1 MAPKDL
7 HSSMI
12 LFLEGTPAKQHQG
25 DWLHDRG
32 DLVVLRHL
40 AGADV
45 VANLAENGNSGKHL
59 FQLETCFVTIA
70 NHITSERRNN

>member
-1 MAPKDL
+1 
-7 HSSMI
+7 MI

-25 DWLHDRG
+25 DWFHDRG

-45 VANLAENGNSGKHL
+45 VANLPEWL
-59 FQLETCFVTIA
+59 
-70 NHITSERRNN
+70 

>member
-1 MAPKDL
+1 M
-7 HSSMI
+7 
-12 LFLEGTPAKQHQG
+12 
-25 DWLHDRG
+25 
-32 DLVVLRHL
+32 VLRHL

-45 VANLAENGNSGKHL
+45 VANLPENGYSTSGKHL